1 MANVISKNKSNKI
14 KVLDYFCSMSKVIAI
29 DYGNKRVGLAV
40 TDELQLIA
48 TRLTTVHSKE
58 VIPFL
63 TEFVITNNVET
74 FVIGKPLNLK
84 GEDTDS
90 SESVRNFTIHL
101 KKKFPKINV
110 VEVDERF
117 TSKMASQV
125 IAKSGM
131 SKKKRQNKGLIDQVS
146 AVIMLQD
153 YLKNKEYKMDRS

>member
-101 KKKFPKINV
+101 KKNFPKINV